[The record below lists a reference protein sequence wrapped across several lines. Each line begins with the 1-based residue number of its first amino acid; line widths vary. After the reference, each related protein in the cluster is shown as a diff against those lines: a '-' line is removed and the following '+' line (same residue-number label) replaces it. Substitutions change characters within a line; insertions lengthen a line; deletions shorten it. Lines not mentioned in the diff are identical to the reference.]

1 MRRVSALGAVAA
13 PELRLPGLCSPGLC
27 PCCRA
32 GSGASPL
39 PSRGLITLARRKQ
52 PRRRH
57 SLWAP
62 GPACGDRGRG
72 RRPGGRR
79 LRRQELGA
87 NGGQRSAPGPPLGGQ
102 CGPPWRL
109 PSPGAA
115 PGGGRTGGGGAGR
128 RDAERGRAAGGRGGE
143 GQSPAGGGAAPL
155 PVKRRC
161 GRAAAAAMQP
171 LHRAPAL
178 LLLLLLAAGT
188 LCLCLASSEDPTA
201 DGLTSTSLLEFA
213 MMSHLEAMNS
223 HEQARPEA
231 AEPDLAPGSLHAA
244 PGSGF
249 ASEENEESKILQPPQ
264 YFWEDGGELND
275 SSLDLGPATDY
286 TFPASSQKALPKQNG
301 TQADNWEMAT
311 VQPPAEFV
319 EPDLHTPFS
328 TLEEEEGLLPIDHSR
343 GGMESLQTS
352 GPEVTSSEPVDQED
366 SFSLPFS
373 TASARP
379 GVVTEAAIGGQEED
393 SVSPGLDLGSSMGPG
408 LLPVPSTFSTTVAA
422 RSPIDSEELLEVTTG
437 DTWAVGGADSE
448 LAVATTG
455 AEPAETTVEAGGEE
469 HSAREEV
476 SEPTVGWE
484 MLEPTVLTE
493 MEQTVETPVGTPS
506 PAGSSPGTQ
515 TTPGSEQQPSSVSL
529 WDRADEPELDPLWND
544 TEPATETAAAG
555 RSSSPP
561 PGDARMAMLPT
572 ELPWDSAQVIC
583 KDWSNLAGKNYI
595 ILNMSDNID
604 CEEFRLE
611 RGPQL
616 LALVEDAFSRQAE
629 GLQDRWLIS
638 LSKPNENDKHLL
650 MTLAGEQGVIPTKDV
665 LMALGD
671 VKRSLAEI
679 GIQNYS
685 TTTSCQSH
693 PNQTRSDYGKLFV
706 VLVIIGS
713 ICAIIIV
720 LGLIYNCWQRRLP
733 KMKNMSHGEELRFVE
748 NGCHDNPTLDVA
760 SDSQSEMQ
768 EKKPSVNGGN
778 TINGPDSWDVLIN
791 KQASEDVDVF
801 EEDTH
806 L

>member
-1 MRRVSALGAVAA
+1 
-13 PELRLPGLCSPGLC
+13 
-27 PCCRA
+27 
-32 GSGASPL
+32 
-39 PSRGLITLARRKQ
+39 T
-52 PRRRH
+52 
-57 SLWAP
+57 
-62 GPACGDRGRG
+62 
-72 RRPGGRR
+72 
-79 LRRQELGA
+79 
-87 NGGQRSAPGPPLGGQ
+87 
-102 CGPPWRL
+102 
-109 PSPGAA
+109 
-115 PGGGRTGGGGAGR
+115 
-128 RDAERGRAAGGRGGE
+128 
-143 GQSPAGGGAAPL
+143 
-155 PVKRRC
+155 
-161 GRAAAAAMQP
+161 
-171 LHRAPAL
+171 
-178 LLLLLLAAGT
+178 GT

-223 HEQARPEA
+223 HEQTSPEA
-231 AEPDLAPGSLHAA
+231 AEQDLVPGSLHAA

-286 TFPASSQKALPKQNG
+286 TFPASSQKALLKRNG
-301 TQADNWEMAT
+301 TQVDNWEMAT

-319 EPDLHTPFS
+319 EPDLHAPFS
-328 TLEEEEGLLPIDHSR
+328 TLEEEEGLLPIDRSR
-343 GGMESLQTS
+343 GGTESLQTS
-352 GPEVTSSEPVDQED
+352 GPEVTPSEPGDQED
-366 SFSLPFS
+366 SFSLLFS

-379 GVVTEAAIGGQEED
+379 GVVTEGAVGGQEED

-422 RSPIDSEELLEVTTG
+422 RSPSDSEELF
-437 DTWAVGGADSE
+437 
-448 LAVATTG
+448 
-455 AEPAETTVEAGGEE
+455 
-469 HSAREEV
+469 
-476 SEPTVGWE
+476 EPTVGWE
-484 MLEPTVLTE
+484 MLEPTTLTE
-493 MEQTVETPVGTPS
+493 MEETVETPVGTPS
-506 PAGSSPGTQ
+506 PANSSPGTQ
-515 TTPGSEQQPSSVSL
+515 TLPGGEQHPPSVSP
-529 WDRADEPELDPLWND
+529 WDSDEPALDPFWND
-544 TEPATETAAAG
+544 TESVTETAAE
-555 RSSSPP
+555 RSSSPQA
-561 PGDARMAMLPT
+561 GDARLAMLPT

>member
-1 MRRVSALGAVAA
+1 
-13 PELRLPGLCSPGLC
+13 
-27 PCCRA
+27 
-32 GSGASPL
+32 
-39 PSRGLITLARRKQ
+39 
-52 PRRRH
+52 
-57 SLWAP
+57 
-62 GPACGDRGRG
+62 
-72 RRPGGRR
+72 
-79 LRRQELGA
+79 
-87 NGGQRSAPGPPLGGQ
+87 
-102 CGPPWRL
+102 
-109 PSPGAA
+109 
-115 PGGGRTGGGGAGR
+115 
-128 RDAERGRAAGGRGGE
+128 
-143 GQSPAGGGAAPL
+143 
-155 PVKRRC
+155 
-161 GRAAAAAMQP
+161 
-171 LHRAPAL
+171 
-178 LLLLLLAAGT
+178 
-188 LCLCLASSEDPTA
+188 
-201 DGLTSTSLLEFA
+201 
-213 MMSHLEAMNS
+213 
-223 HEQARPEA
+223 
-231 AEPDLAPGSLHAA
+231 
-244 PGSGF
+244 
-249 ASEENEESKILQPPQ
+249 
-264 YFWEDGGELND
+264 
-275 SSLDLGPATDY
+275 DY
-286 TFPASSQKALPKQNG
+286 TFPASSQKALLKQNG
-301 TQADNWEMAT
+301 TQVDNWEMAT

-328 TLEEEEGLLPIDHSR
+328 TLEEEEGLLPIDPSR

-366 SFSLPFS
+366 SFSLLFS

-379 GVVTEAAIGGQEED
+379 GVVTEAAVGGQEED

-408 LLPVPSTFSTTVAA
+408 LLPVSSTFSTTVGA
-422 RSPIDSEELLEVTTG
+422 RSPSVSEELLEVTTG
-437 DTWAVGGADSE
+437 DTWAVEGADSE
-448 LAVATTG
+448 LTVAATG
-455 AEPAETTVEAGGEE
+455 AELAQTTVEE
-469 HSAREEV
+469 HSAREEA

-484 MLEPTVLTE
+484 MPEPTMLTE
-493 MEQTVETPVGTPS
+493 MKQAVETPLHS
-506 PAGSSPGTQ
+506 HLNPA
-515 TTPGSEQQPSSVSL
+515 VFVLSL
-529 WDRADEPELDPLWND
+529 
-544 TEPATETAAAG
+544 
-555 RSSSPP
+555 
-561 PGDARMAMLPT
+561 
-572 ELPWDSAQVIC
+572 QVIC

-616 LALVEDAFSRQAE
+616 LALVEDAFSRQPE
-629 GLQDRWLIS
+629 GLQERWLIS

-733 KMKNMSHGEELRFVE
+733 KMKNMSRGEELRFVE

>member
-1 MRRVSALGAVAA
+1 
-13 PELRLPGLCSPGLC
+13 
-27 PCCRA
+27 
-32 GSGASPL
+32 
-39 PSRGLITLARRKQ
+39 
-52 PRRRH
+52 
-57 SLWAP
+57 
-62 GPACGDRGRG
+62 
-72 RRPGGRR
+72 
-79 LRRQELGA
+79 
-87 NGGQRSAPGPPLGGQ
+87 
-102 CGPPWRL
+102 
-109 PSPGAA
+109 
-115 PGGGRTGGGGAGR
+115 
-128 RDAERGRAAGGRGGE
+128 
-143 GQSPAGGGAAPL
+143 
-155 PVKRRC
+155 
-161 GRAAAAAMQP
+161 
-171 LHRAPAL
+171 
-178 LLLLLLAAGT
+178 
-188 LCLCLASSEDPTA
+188 
-201 DGLTSTSLLEFA
+201 TSTSLLEFA
-213 MMSHLEAMNS
+213 VMPHLEAMNS
-223 HEQARPEA
+223 QEQASPEPV
-231 AEPDLAPGSLHAA
+231 EPDLTPVSLHAA

-275 SSLDLGPATDY
+275 SSLDLGPTTDY
-286 TFPASSQKALPKQNG
+286 NFPAAPRKAGQKGNRTRVK
-301 TQADNWEMAT
+301 DNWAPAT
-311 VQPPAEFV
+311 VQPSAELV
-319 EPDLHTPFS
+319 DPDSHTPFSS
-328 TLEEEEGLLPIDHSR
+328 TLEEEEGLLPIEHPR
-343 GGMESLQTS
+343 GGVESFQTS
-352 GPEVTSSEPVDQED
+352 GPEVTSAEPVGQED
-366 SFSLPFS
+366 SFSLLFS

-379 GVVTEAAIGGQEED
+379 GIVTEAATGEQEED
-393 SVSPGLDLGSSMGPG
+393 SVSAGLDLGSSMGPG
-408 LLPVPSTFSTTVAA
+408 LLPVSSVFSPTVAA
-422 RSPIDSEELLEVTTG
+422 GSPSDSEESFEVTAG

-448 LAVATTG
+448 LTVTTTG
-455 AEPAETTVEAGGEE
+455 AELAEATAEDDGEE
-469 HSAREEV
+469 LSSREEI
-476 SEPTVGWE
+476 SESTVGWE
-484 MLEPTVLTE
+484 LLEPTVLTE
-493 MEQTVETPVGTPS
+493 TEQTVETLVGTPS
-506 PAGSSPGTQ
+506 PAGSSLHTQ
-515 TTPGSEQQPSSVSL
+515 TLPGSEQHHTSSASP
-529 WDRADEPELDPLWND
+529 WDRTDE
-544 TEPATETAAAG
+544 
-555 RSSSPP
+555 
-561 PGDARMAMLPT
+561 
-572 ELPWDSAQVIC
+572 VIC

-611 RGPQL
+611 KGPQL
-616 LALVEDAFSRQAE
+616 LALVEDAFSRQAD

-778 TINGPDSWDVLIN
+778 TINGPESWDVLIN

>member
-1 MRRVSALGAVAA
+1 
-13 PELRLPGLCSPGLC
+13 
-27 PCCRA
+27 
-32 GSGASPL
+32 
-39 PSRGLITLARRKQ
+39 
-52 PRRRH
+52 
-57 SLWAP
+57 
-62 GPACGDRGRG
+62 
-72 RRPGGRR
+72 
-79 LRRQELGA
+79 
-87 NGGQRSAPGPPLGGQ
+87 
-102 CGPPWRL
+102 
-109 PSPGAA
+109 
-115 PGGGRTGGGGAGR
+115 
-128 RDAERGRAAGGRGGE
+128 
-143 GQSPAGGGAAPL
+143 
-155 PVKRRC
+155 
-161 GRAAAAAMQP
+161 
-171 LHRAPAL
+171 
-178 LLLLLLAAGT
+178 GT

-213 MMSHLEAMNS
+213 VMSHLEATNS
-223 HEQARPEA
+223 HEQSSLEA

-286 TFPASSQKALPKQNG
+286 TFPASSQKALPKRNG
-301 TQADNWEMAT
+301 TQVDNWEVAT

-352 GPEVTSSEPVDQED
+352 GPEVASSEPVDQED
-366 SFSLPFS
+366 SFSLLFS

-422 RSPIDSEELLEVTTG
+422 RSPGDSEELF
-437 DTWAVGGADSE
+437 
-448 LAVATTG
+448 
-455 AEPAETTVEAGGEE
+455 
-469 HSAREEV
+469 
-476 SEPTVGWE
+476 EPTVGWE
-484 MLEPTVLTE
+484 MLEPTMLTE
-493 MEQTVETPVGTPS
+493 MEQTVEMPVGSPS
-506 PAGSSPGTQ
+506 PASSSPGTQ
-515 TTPGSEQQPSSVSL
+515 TLPGSEQHAPSVSP
-529 WDRADEPELDPLWND
+529 WDRADEPALDPAWND
-544 TEPATETAAAG
+544 TESATEAAAAE
-555 RSSSPP
+555 SSSNPQA
-561 PGDARMAMLPT
+561 GDARMAMLPT

>member
-1 MRRVSALGAVAA
+1 
-13 PELRLPGLCSPGLC
+13 
-27 PCCRA
+27 
-32 GSGASPL
+32 
-39 PSRGLITLARRKQ
+39 T
-52 PRRRH
+52 
-57 SLWAP
+57 
-62 GPACGDRGRG
+62 
-72 RRPGGRR
+72 
-79 LRRQELGA
+79 
-87 NGGQRSAPGPPLGGQ
+87 
-102 CGPPWRL
+102 
-109 PSPGAA
+109 
-115 PGGGRTGGGGAGR
+115 
-128 RDAERGRAAGGRGGE
+128 
-143 GQSPAGGGAAPL
+143 
-155 PVKRRC
+155 
-161 GRAAAAAMQP
+161 
-171 LHRAPAL
+171 
-178 LLLLLLAAGT
+178 GT

-223 HEQARPEA
+223 HEQTSPEA

-286 TFPASSQKALPKQNG
+286 TFPASSQKALLKRNG
-301 TQADNWEMAT
+301 TQVDNWETAT

-328 TLEEEEGLLPIDHSR
+328 TLEEEEGLLPIDPSR

-366 SFSLPFS
+366 SFSLLFS

-379 GVVTEAAIGGQEED
+379 GVVTEAAMGGQEED

-408 LLPVPSTFSTTVAA
+408 LLPVSSTFSTTVGA
-422 RSPIDSEELLEVTTG
+422 RSPGVSEELL
-437 DTWAVGGADSE
+437 
-448 LAVATTG
+448 
-455 AEPAETTVEAGGEE
+455 
-469 HSAREEV
+469 
-476 SEPTVGWE
+476 EPTVGWE
-484 MLEPTVLTE
+484 MLEPTMLTE
-493 MEQTVETPVGTPS
+493 MEQAVETPVGTPS
-506 PAGSSPGTQ
+506 PVSSSPGTQ
-515 TTPGSEQQPSSVSL
+515 TLPGSEQHPPSVSP
-529 WDRADEPELDPLWND
+529 WDRADEPALDPVWND
-544 TEPATETAAAG
+544 TESATESAAAE
-555 RSSSPP
+555 RSWSPQA
-561 PGDARMAMLPT
+561 GDARMAVLPT

-616 LALVEDAFSRQAE
+616 LALVEDAFSRQPE
-629 GLQDRWLIS
+629 GLQERWLIS

-650 MTLAGEQGVIPTKDV
+650 MTLAGEQGVVPTKDV

-778 TINGPDSWDVLIN
+778 TVNGPDSWDVLIN

>member
-1 MRRVSALGAVAA
+1 KPSGCHSS
-13 PELRLPGLCSPGLC
+13 LCVFC
-27 PCCRA
+27 HY
-32 GSGASPL
+32 
-39 PSRGLITLARRKQ
+39 T
-52 PRRRH
+52 
-57 SLWAP
+57 
-62 GPACGDRGRG
+62 
-72 RRPGGRR
+72 
-79 LRRQELGA
+79 
-87 NGGQRSAPGPPLGGQ
+87 
-102 CGPPWRL
+102 
-109 PSPGAA
+109 
-115 PGGGRTGGGGAGR
+115 
-128 RDAERGRAAGGRGGE
+128 
-143 GQSPAGGGAAPL
+143 
-155 PVKRRC
+155 
-161 GRAAAAAMQP
+161 
-171 LHRAPAL
+171 
-178 LLLLLLAAGT
+178 GT

-223 HEQARPEA
+223 HEQTRPEA

-286 TFPASSQKALPKQNG
+286 TFPASSQKALLKRNG
-301 TQADNWEMAT
+301 TQVDNWEMAT

-328 TLEEEEGLLPIDHSR
+328 TLEEEEGLLPIDYSR

-366 SFSLPFS
+366 SFSLLFS
-373 TASARP
+373 TASSRP

-408 LLPVPSTFSTTVAA
+408 LLPVPSAFSTTVAA
-422 RSPIDSEELLEVTTG
+422 RSPIDSEELLE
-437 DTWAVGGADSE
+437 
-448 LAVATTG
+448 
-455 AEPAETTVEAGGEE
+455 
-469 HSAREEV
+469 
-476 SEPTVGWE
+476 PTVGWE
-484 MLEPTVLTE
+484 MLEPTMLTE
-493 MEQTVETPVGTPS
+493 MEQTVEMPVGTPS
-506 PAGSSPGTQ
+506 PASSSPDTQ
-515 TTPGSEQQPSSVSL
+515 TLPGSEQQPSSVSL

-544 TEPATETAAAG
+544 TESATETAAAE
-555 RSSSPP
+555 RSSSPQA
-561 PGDARMAMLPT
+561 GDARMAMLPT

>member
-1 MRRVSALGAVAA
+1 
-13 PELRLPGLCSPGLC
+13 
-27 PCCRA
+27 
-32 GSGASPL
+32 
-39 PSRGLITLARRKQ
+39 T
-52 PRRRH
+52 
-57 SLWAP
+57 
-62 GPACGDRGRG
+62 
-72 RRPGGRR
+72 
-79 LRRQELGA
+79 
-87 NGGQRSAPGPPLGGQ
+87 
-102 CGPPWRL
+102 
-109 PSPGAA
+109 
-115 PGGGRTGGGGAGR
+115 
-128 RDAERGRAAGGRGGE
+128 
-143 GQSPAGGGAAPL
+143 
-155 PVKRRC
+155 
-161 GRAAAAAMQP
+161 
-171 LHRAPAL
+171 
-178 LLLLLLAAGT
+178 GT

-223 HEQARPEA
+223 HEQTSPEA
-231 AEPDLAPGSLHAA
+231 AEADLAPGSLHAA

-286 TFPASSQKALPKQNG
+286 TFPASSQKALLKRNG
-301 TQADNWEMAT
+301 TQVDSWEMAT
-311 VQPPAEFV
+311 AQPPAEFV

-343 GGMESLQTS
+343 GGIESLQTS
-352 GPEVTSSEPVDQED
+352 GPEVASSEPVDQED
-366 SFSLPFS
+366 SSLLFS

-408 LLPVPSTFSTTVAA
+408 LIPVPSTFSTTVGA
-422 RSPIDSEELLEVTTG
+422 RSPSDSEELF
-437 DTWAVGGADSE
+437 
-448 LAVATTG
+448 
-455 AEPAETTVEAGGEE
+455 
-469 HSAREEV
+469 
-476 SEPTVGWE
+476 EPTVGWE
-484 MLEPTVLTE
+484 RLEPTTLTE
-493 MEQTVETPVGTPS
+493 TEQTVETPVGTPS
-506 PAGSSPGTQ
+506 PASSSPGTQ
-515 TTPGSEQQPSSVSL
+515 TLPGSEQHPPSVSP
-529 WDRADEPELDPLWND
+529 WDRADEPVLDPLWND
-544 TEPATETAAAG
+544 TESATETAE
-555 RSSSPP
+555 RSSSPQA
-561 PGDARMAMLPT
+561 GDARVAMLPT

>member
-1 MRRVSALGAVAA
+1 LY
-13 PELRLPGLCSPGLC
+13 
-27 PCCRA
+27 
-32 GSGASPL
+32 
-39 PSRGLITLARRKQ
+39 
-52 PRRRH
+52 
-57 SLWAP
+57 
-62 GPACGDRGRG
+62 
-72 RRPGGRR
+72 
-79 LRRQELGA
+79 
-87 NGGQRSAPGPPLGGQ
+87 
-102 CGPPWRL
+102 
-109 PSPGAA
+109 
-115 PGGGRTGGGGAGR
+115 TGTA
-128 RDAERGRAAGGRGGE
+128 
-143 GQSPAGGGAAPL
+143 
-155 PVKRRC
+155 
-161 GRAAAAAMQP
+161 
-171 LHRAPAL
+171 
-178 LLLLLLAAGT
+178 
-188 LCLCLASSEDPTA
+188 CLCLASSEESTT

-223 HEQARPEA
+223 HEQTSPEA

-286 TFPASSQKALPKQNG
+286 SFPAVSQKALLKGNG
-301 TQADNWEMAT
+301 TQVKDNWETAT

-328 TLEEEEGLLPIDHSR
+328 STLEEEEGLLPIDHSR
-343 GGMESLQTS
+343 GGVESLHTS
-352 GPEVTSSEPVDQED
+352 GPEVASSEPVGQED
-366 SFSLPFS
+366 SFSLLFS

-379 GVVTEAAIGGQEED
+379 GAVTQTATGGQEED
-393 SVSPGLDLGSSMGPG
+393 SVPPGLDLGSSMGPG
-408 LLPVPSTFSTTVAA
+408 VLPVSSIFSTTMAV
-422 RSPIDSEELLEVTTG
+422 RSPSVSEE
-437 DTWAVGGADSE
+437 
-448 LAVATTG
+448 
-455 AEPAETTVEAGGEE
+455 PFET
-469 HSAREEV
+469 
-476 SEPTVGWE
+476 TVGWE

-493 MEQTVETPVGTPS
+493 MEQTVEMPAGTPS
-506 PAGSSPGTQ
+506 PGDSSPGIQ
-515 TTPGSEQQPSSVSL
+515 TPSGSEQHPTSVTQ
-529 WDRADEPELDPLWND
+529 WDRFDEPAMDPIWND
-544 TEPATETAAAG
+544 TESVTETVVAE
-555 RSSSPP
+555 RSLSPQA
-561 PGDARMAMLPT
+561 GDARMAMLPT
-572 ELPWDSAQVIC
+572 EMPWDSAQVIC

-616 LALVEDAFSRQAE
+616 LALVEDAFSRQAD

-650 MTLAGEQGVIPTKDV
+650 MTLSGEQGVIPTKDV

-778 TINGPDSWDVLIN
+778 TINGPDSWDVLID

>member
-1 MRRVSALGAVAA
+1 
-13 PELRLPGLCSPGLC
+13 
-27 PCCRA
+27 
-32 GSGASPL
+32 
-39 PSRGLITLARRKQ
+39 T
-52 PRRRH
+52 
-57 SLWAP
+57 
-62 GPACGDRGRG
+62 
-72 RRPGGRR
+72 
-79 LRRQELGA
+79 
-87 NGGQRSAPGPPLGGQ
+87 
-102 CGPPWRL
+102 
-109 PSPGAA
+109 
-115 PGGGRTGGGGAGR
+115 
-128 RDAERGRAAGGRGGE
+128 
-143 GQSPAGGGAAPL
+143 
-155 PVKRRC
+155 
-161 GRAAAAAMQP
+161 
-171 LHRAPAL
+171 
-178 LLLLLLAAGT
+178 GT

-223 HEQARPEA
+223 HEQTSPEA

-286 TFPASSQKALPKQNG
+286 TFPASSQKALLKQNG
-301 TQADNWEMAT
+301 TQVDNWEMAT

-328 TLEEEEGLLPIDHSR
+328 TLEEEEGLLPIDPSR

-366 SFSLPFS
+366 SFSLLFS

-393 SVSPGLDLGSSMGPG
+393 SVSPDLGSSMGPG
-408 LLPVPSTFSTTVAA
+408 LLPVSSTFSTTVDA
-422 RSPIDSEELLEVTTG
+422 RSPSVSEELL
-437 DTWAVGGADSE
+437 
-448 LAVATTG
+448 
-455 AEPAETTVEAGGEE
+455 
-469 HSAREEV
+469 
-476 SEPTVGWE
+476 EPTVGWE
-484 MLEPTVLTE
+484 MPEPTMLTE
-493 MEQTVETPVGTPS
+493 MKQTVETPVGTLS
-506 PAGSSPGTQ
+506 PASTSPGTQ
-515 TTPGSEQQPSSVSL
+515 TPPGSEQHPTSVSP
-529 WDRADEPELDPLWND
+529 WDRADEPALDPVWND
-544 TEPATETAAAG
+544 TESATETAAAE
-555 RSSSPP
+555 RSSSPQA
-561 PGDARMAMLPT
+561 GDARVAMLPT

-616 LALVEDAFSRQAE
+616 LALVEDAFSRQPEA
-629 GLQDRWLIS
+629 LQERWLIS

>member
-1 MRRVSALGAVAA
+1 
-13 PELRLPGLCSPGLC
+13 
-27 PCCRA
+27 
-32 GSGASPL
+32 
-39 PSRGLITLARRKQ
+39 
-52 PRRRH
+52 
-57 SLWAP
+57 
-62 GPACGDRGRG
+62 
-72 RRPGGRR
+72 
-79 LRRQELGA
+79 
-87 NGGQRSAPGPPLGGQ
+87 
-102 CGPPWRL
+102 
-109 PSPGAA
+109 
-115 PGGGRTGGGGAGR
+115 
-128 RDAERGRAAGGRGGE
+128 
-143 GQSPAGGGAAPL
+143 
-155 PVKRRC
+155 
-161 GRAAAAAMQP
+161 
-171 LHRAPAL
+171 
-178 LLLLLLAAGT
+178 
-188 LCLCLASSEDPTA
+188 SSEEPTA

-213 MMSHLEAMNS
+213 VMSHLEAMNS
-223 HEQARPEA
+223 HEQTSPEA

-264 YFWEDGGELND
+264 YFWEDGGELNN

-286 TFPASSQKALPKQNG
+286 SFPAASQKALLKGNG
-301 TQADNWEMAT
+301 TQVKDNWETAT

-328 TLEEEEGLLPIDHSR
+328 STLEEEEGLLPIDRSR
-343 GGMESLQTS
+343 GGVESLQTS
-352 GPEVTSSEPVDQED
+352 RPEVASSEAVSQED
-366 SFSLPFS
+366 SFSLLFS
-373 TASARP
+373 TASSRP
-379 GVVTEAAIGGQEED
+379 GIVTEAAIGGQEED
-393 SVSPGLDLGSSMGPG
+393 SVPPGLDLGSSMGPG
-408 LLPVPSTFSTTVAA
+408 LLPVSSIFSTTTAA
-422 RSPIDSEELLEVTTG
+422 RSPSISEEPFEVTAG
-437 DTWAVGGADSE
+437 DMWA
-448 LAVATTG
+448 
-455 AEPAETTVEAGGEE
+455 
-469 HSAREEV
+469 
-476 SEPTVGWE
+476 GWE

-493 MEQTVETPVGTPS
+493 TEQTVETPAGTPS
-506 PAGSSPGTQ
+506 PGGTSPGTQ
-515 TTPGSEQQPSSVSL
+515 MLSGSEQHLTSSAAL
-529 WDRADEPELDPLWND
+529 WDRADEPALDPIWND
-544 TEPATETAAAG
+544 TELATETAATE
-555 RSSSPP
+555 RSLSPQA
-561 PGDARMAMLPT
+561 GDARIAVLPT

-616 LALVEDAFSRQAE
+616 LALVEDAFSRQAD

-650 MTLAGEQGVIPTKDV
+650 MTLTGEQGVIPTKDV

>member
-1 MRRVSALGAVAA
+1 
-13 PELRLPGLCSPGLC
+13 
-27 PCCRA
+27 
-32 GSGASPL
+32 
-39 PSRGLITLARRKQ
+39 T
-52 PRRRH
+52 
-57 SLWAP
+57 
-62 GPACGDRGRG
+62 
-72 RRPGGRR
+72 
-79 LRRQELGA
+79 
-87 NGGQRSAPGPPLGGQ
+87 
-102 CGPPWRL
+102 
-109 PSPGAA
+109 
-115 PGGGRTGGGGAGR
+115 
-128 RDAERGRAAGGRGGE
+128 
-143 GQSPAGGGAAPL
+143 
-155 PVKRRC
+155 
-161 GRAAAAAMQP
+161 
-171 LHRAPAL
+171 
-178 LLLLLLAAGT
+178 GT
-188 LCLCLASSEDPTA
+188 LWLCLASSEEPTT

-223 HEQARPEA
+223 HEQTSPEA

-275 SSLDLGPATDY
+275 SNLDLGPATDY
-286 TFPASSQKALPKQNG
+286 SFPAVSQKALLKENG
-301 TQADNWEMAT
+301 TQVKDTWETAT
-311 VQPPAEFV
+311 AQPPAEFV
-319 EPDLHTPFS
+319 EPDLNTPFSS

-343 GGMESLQTS
+343 GGVENFQTS
-352 GPEVTSSEPVDQED
+352 GPEITSSEPEDQED
-366 SFSLPFS
+366 SFSLLFS

-379 GVVTEAAIGGQEED
+379 GFVTEAARGGQEED
-393 SVSPGLDLGSSMGPG
+393 SVPPGLDLGSSMGPG
-408 LLPVPSTFSTTVAA
+408 LLPVSSVFSTTVAA
-422 RSPIDSEELLEVTTG
+422 GSSRVSEELF
-437 DTWAVGGADSE
+437 
-448 LAVATTG
+448 
-455 AEPAETTVEAGGEE
+455 EA
-469 HSAREEV
+469 
-476 SEPTVGWE
+476 TVGWE
-484 MLEPTVLTE
+484 MLEPTSLSET
-493 MEQTVETPVGTPS
+493 EQTVEMPVGTPS
-506 PAGSSPGTQ
+506 LGGSSPDTQ
-515 TTPGSEQQPSSVSL
+515 TLPGREQHTTSASP
-529 WDRADEPELDPLWND
+529 WDRAGESAPDPIWND
-544 TEPATETAAAG
+544 TESATETVAAE
-555 RSSSPP
+555 RSFSPQA
-561 PGDARMAMLPT
+561 GDARMAVLPT
-572 ELPWDSAQVIC
+572 ELPWDSAQVVIC

-616 LALVEDAFSRQAE
+616 LALVEDAFSRQAD

-650 MTLAGEQGVIPTKDV
+650 MTLAGEQGIIPTNDV

>member
-1 MRRVSALGAVAA
+1 
-13 PELRLPGLCSPGLC
+13 
-27 PCCRA
+27 
-32 GSGASPL
+32 
-39 PSRGLITLARRKQ
+39 T
-52 PRRRH
+52 
-57 SLWAP
+57 
-62 GPACGDRGRG
+62 
-72 RRPGGRR
+72 
-79 LRRQELGA
+79 
-87 NGGQRSAPGPPLGGQ
+87 
-102 CGPPWRL
+102 
-109 PSPGAA
+109 
-115 PGGGRTGGGGAGR
+115 
-128 RDAERGRAAGGRGGE
+128 
-143 GQSPAGGGAAPL
+143 
-155 PVKRRC
+155 
-161 GRAAAAAMQP
+161 
-171 LHRAPAL
+171 
-178 LLLLLLAAGT
+178 GT

-223 HEQARPEA
+223 HEQTSPEA

-286 TFPASSQKALPKQNG
+286 TFPASSQKALLKRNG
-301 TQADNWEMAT
+301 TQVDNWEVAT

-319 EPDLHTPFS
+319 EPDLHMPFS

-343 GGMESLQTS
+343 GGMETLQTS

-366 SFSLPFS
+366 SFSPVFS
-373 TASARP
+373 TVSTRAS
-379 GVVTEAAIGGQEED
+379 VVTEAAIGGQEED
-393 SVSPGLDLGSSMGPG
+393 SVSPGSDLGSSMGPG
-408 LLPVPSTFSTTVAA
+408 LLPVSSTFSSTFAA
-422 RSPIDSEELLEVTTG
+422 RPPT
-437 DTWAVGGADSE
+437 
-448 LAVATTG
+448 
-455 AEPAETTVEAGGEE
+455 
-469 HSAREEV
+469 REEV

-484 MLEPTVLTE
+484 MLEPTMLTE

-506 PAGSSPGTQ
+506 PTSSSPGTQ
-515 TTPGSEQQPSSVSL
+515 TLPGSEQHPPSVPP
-529 WDRADEPELDPLWND
+529 WDRADEPALDPVWND
-544 TEPATETAAAG
+544 TESATETAAAE
-555 RSSSPP
+555 RSSSPQA
-561 PGDARMAMLPT
+561 GDSRMAMLPT

-671 VKRSLAEI
+671 IKRSLAEI

>member
-1 MRRVSALGAVAA
+1 
-13 PELRLPGLCSPGLC
+13 
-27 PCCRA
+27 
-32 GSGASPL
+32 
-39 PSRGLITLARRKQ
+39 T
-52 PRRRH
+52 
-57 SLWAP
+57 
-62 GPACGDRGRG
+62 
-72 RRPGGRR
+72 
-79 LRRQELGA
+79 
-87 NGGQRSAPGPPLGGQ
+87 
-102 CGPPWRL
+102 
-109 PSPGAA
+109 
-115 PGGGRTGGGGAGR
+115 
-128 RDAERGRAAGGRGGE
+128 
-143 GQSPAGGGAAPL
+143 
-155 PVKRRC
+155 
-161 GRAAAAAMQP
+161 
-171 LHRAPAL
+171 
-178 LLLLLLAAGT
+178 GT
-188 LCLCLASSEDPTA
+188 LCLCLASEDPTA

-213 MMSHLEAMNS
+213 VMSHLEAMNS
-223 HEQARPEA
+223 QERASPEA

-286 TFPASSQKALPKQNG
+286 TFPASSQKALLKRNG
-301 TQADNWEMAT
+301 TQVDNWEMAT

-352 GPEVTSSEPVDQED
+352 GPEVTSSEAVDQED
-366 SFSLPFS
+366 SFSLLFS

-379 GVVTEAAIGGQEED
+379 GIVTEAAIGGQEED
-393 SVSPGLDLGSSMGPG
+393 SASPGLDLGSSMGPG

-422 RSPIDSEELLEVTTG
+422 RSPGDSEELF
-437 DTWAVGGADSE
+437 
-448 LAVATTG
+448 
-455 AEPAETTVEAGGEE
+455 
-469 HSAREEV
+469 
-476 SEPTVGWE
+476 EPTVGWE

-493 MEQTVETPVGTPS
+493 MEQTMETPVGTPS
-506 PAGSSPGTQ
+506 PASSSPGTQ
-515 TTPGSEQQPSSVSL
+515 TLPGSEQHPLSVSP
-529 WDRADEPELDPLWND
+529 WDRADEPVLDPVWND
-544 TEPATETAAAG
+544 TESATEAVAAES
-555 RSSSPP
+555 SSSPQA
-561 PGDARMAMLPT
+561 GDARMAMLPT

-693 PNQTRSDYGKLFV
+693 TNQARSDYGKLFV

>member
-1 MRRVSALGAVAA
+1 
-13 PELRLPGLCSPGLC
+13 
-27 PCCRA
+27 
-32 GSGASPL
+32 
-39 PSRGLITLARRKQ
+39 T
-52 PRRRH
+52 
-57 SLWAP
+57 
-62 GPACGDRGRG
+62 
-72 RRPGGRR
+72 
-79 LRRQELGA
+79 
-87 NGGQRSAPGPPLGGQ
+87 
-102 CGPPWRL
+102 
-109 PSPGAA
+109 
-115 PGGGRTGGGGAGR
+115 
-128 RDAERGRAAGGRGGE
+128 
-143 GQSPAGGGAAPL
+143 
-155 PVKRRC
+155 
-161 GRAAAAAMQP
+161 
-171 LHRAPAL
+171 
-178 LLLLLLAAGT
+178 GT

-223 HEQARPEA
+223 HEQTSPEP

-286 TFPASSQKALPKQNG
+286 SFPATSQKALLKRNG
-301 TQADNWEMAT
+301 TQVDNWETAT

-343 GGMESLQTS
+343 GGVESLQTS
-352 GPEVTSSEPVDQED
+352 EPEVMSSEPVDQED
-366 SFSLPFS
+366 SFSLLFS

-379 GVVTEAAIGGQEED
+379 GIVTEAAIGGQEED

-408 LLPVPSTFSTTVAA
+408 LLPVSSIFSTTVGAT
-422 RSPIDSEELLEVTTG
+422 SPSVSEELF
-437 DTWAVGGADSE
+437 
-448 LAVATTG
+448 
-455 AEPAETTVEAGGEE
+455 
-469 HSAREEV
+469 
-476 SEPTVGWE
+476 EPTVGWE
-484 MLEPTVLTE
+484 MLEPTTLTG
-493 MEQTVETPVGTPS
+493 MEQTVEMPVEIPS
-506 PAGSSPGTQ
+506 PGSSSLGTQ
-515 TTPGSEQQPSSVSL
+515 THSGSEQHPTSVSP
-529 WDRADEPELDPLWND
+529 WDRADKPVLDPIWND
-544 TEPATETAAAG
+544 TESVTETVAAE
-555 RSSSPP
+555 RSLSPQA
-561 PGDARMAMLPT
+561 GDARMAMLPT

-616 LALVEDAFSRQAE
+616 LALVEDAFSRQAD

-671 VKRSLAEI
+671 IKRSLAEI

>member
-1 MRRVSALGAVAA
+1 
-13 PELRLPGLCSPGLC
+13 
-27 PCCRA
+27 
-32 GSGASPL
+32 
-39 PSRGLITLARRKQ
+39 T
-52 PRRRH
+52 
-57 SLWAP
+57 
-62 GPACGDRGRG
+62 
-72 RRPGGRR
+72 
-79 LRRQELGA
+79 
-87 NGGQRSAPGPPLGGQ
+87 
-102 CGPPWRL
+102 
-109 PSPGAA
+109 
-115 PGGGRTGGGGAGR
+115 
-128 RDAERGRAAGGRGGE
+128 
-143 GQSPAGGGAAPL
+143 
-155 PVKRRC
+155 
-161 GRAAAAAMQP
+161 
-171 LHRAPAL
+171 
-178 LLLLLLAAGT
+178 GT
-188 LCLCLASSEDPTA
+188 LCLCLASSEEPTT

-223 HEQARPEA
+223 HEQTSPEA
-231 AEPDLAPGSLHAA
+231 AESDLTPGSLHAA

-286 TFPASSQKALPKQNG
+286 SFPAASQKALLKGNG
-301 TQADNWEMAT
+301 TQVKDNWETAT

-319 EPDLHTPFS
+319 DPDMHTPFSS

-343 GGMESLQTS
+343 GGVESLQTS
-352 GPEVTSSEPVDQED
+352 GPEVTSSEPVSQED
-366 SFSLPFS
+366 SFSLLFS
-373 TASARP
+373 TASVRP
-379 GVVTEAAIGGQEED
+379 DVVTEAAIGQEED
-393 SVSPGLDLGSSMGPG
+393 SVPPGLDLGSSMGPG
-408 LLPVPSTFSTTVAA
+408 LLPVSSIFSTTTAA
-422 RSPIDSEELLEVTTG
+422 RSPSISEE
-437 DTWAVGGADSE
+437 
-448 LAVATTG
+448 
-455 AEPAETTVEAGGEE
+455 PFET
-469 HSAREEV
+469 
-476 SEPTVGWE
+476 TVGWE
-484 MLEPTVLTE
+484 MLEPTVLSE
-493 MEQTVETPVGTPS
+493 MEQTVETPVGTTS
-506 PAGSSPGTQ
+506 PEGSSPGTQ
-515 TTPGSEQQPSSVSL
+515 TLPGREQYPTSSASL
-529 WDRADEPELDPLWND
+529 WDGAGEPVLDPIWND
-544 TEPATETAAAG
+544 TDVATETVAAE
-555 RSSSPP
+555 RSLSPQS
-561 PGDARMAMLPT
+561 GDARMAMLPT
-572 ELPWDSAQVIC
+572 QLPWDSAQVIC

-616 LALVEDAFSRQAE
+616 LALVEDAFSRQAD

-665 LMALGD
+665 LTALGD

>member
-1 MRRVSALGAVAA
+1 
-13 PELRLPGLCSPGLC
+13 
-27 PCCRA
+27 
-32 GSGASPL
+32 
-39 PSRGLITLARRKQ
+39 
-52 PRRRH
+52 
-57 SLWAP
+57 
-62 GPACGDRGRG
+62 
-72 RRPGGRR
+72 
-79 LRRQELGA
+79 
-87 NGGQRSAPGPPLGGQ
+87 
-102 CGPPWRL
+102 
-109 PSPGAA
+109 
-115 PGGGRTGGGGAGR
+115 
-128 RDAERGRAAGGRGGE
+128 
-143 GQSPAGGGAAPL
+143 
-155 PVKRRC
+155 
-161 GRAAAAAMQP
+161 
-171 LHRAPAL
+171 
-178 LLLLLLAAGT
+178 
-188 LCLCLASSEDPTA
+188 SSEEPTA

-223 HEQARPEA
+223 HEQTSPEA

-286 TFPASSQKALPKQNG
+286 SFPAASQKALLKGNG
-301 TQADNWEMAT
+301 TQVKDNWETAT

-328 TLEEEEGLLPIDHSR
+328 STLEEEEGLLPIDHSR
-343 GGMESLQTS
+343 GGVESLQTS
-352 GPEVTSSEPVDQED
+352 GPEVTSSEPVGQED
-366 SFSLPFS
+366 SSSLLFS

-379 GVVTEAAIGGQEED
+379 DVTKAATGGQEED
-393 SVSPGLDLGSSMGPG
+393 SVPPGLDLGSSMGPG
-408 LLPVPSTFSTTVAA
+408 LLPVSSIFSTSTAA
-422 RSPIDSEELLEVTTG
+422 RSPSISEE
-437 DTWAVGGADSE
+437 
-448 LAVATTG
+448 
-455 AEPAETTVEAGGEE
+455 PFET
-469 HSAREEV
+469 
-476 SEPTVGWE
+476 TVGWE
-484 MLEPTVLTE
+484 MLEPTALTE
-493 MEQTVETPVGTPS
+493 MEQTAEMPVGTPS
-506 PAGSSPGTQ
+506 PGGSSPGTQ
-515 TTPGSEQQPSSVSL
+515 TLSGSEQHPTSSASL
-529 WDRADEPELDPLWND
+529 WDRADEPALDPVWND
-544 TEPATETAAAG
+544 TESATETMAAE
-555 RSSSPP
+555 RSLSPQA
-561 PGDARMAMLPT
+561 GDARMAMLPT

-616 LALVEDAFSRQAE
+616 LALVEDAFSRQAD
-629 GLQDRWLIS
+629 GPQDRWLIS

-778 TINGPDSWDVLIN
+778 NINGPDSWDVLIN

>member
-1 MRRVSALGAVAA
+1 
-13 PELRLPGLCSPGLC
+13 
-27 PCCRA
+27 
-32 GSGASPL
+32 
-39 PSRGLITLARRKQ
+39 
-52 PRRRH
+52 
-57 SLWAP
+57 
-62 GPACGDRGRG
+62 
-72 RRPGGRR
+72 
-79 LRRQELGA
+79 
-87 NGGQRSAPGPPLGGQ
+87 
-102 CGPPWRL
+102 
-109 PSPGAA
+109 
-115 PGGGRTGGGGAGR
+115 
-128 RDAERGRAAGGRGGE
+128 
-143 GQSPAGGGAAPL
+143 
-155 PVKRRC
+155 
-161 GRAAAAAMQP
+161 MQP
-171 LHRAPAL
+171 SHRAPA
-178 LLLLLLAAGT
+178 LLLLLAAGT

-223 HEQARPEA
+223 HEQSSPEA

-286 TFPASSQKALPKQNG
+286 TFPASSQKALLKRNG
-301 TQADNWEMAT
+301 TQVDNWEMAT

-343 GGMESLQTS
+343 GGMESLHTS
-352 GPEVTSSEPVDQED
+352 GPEVASSEPVDQED
-366 SFSLPFS
+366 SFSLLFS
-373 TASARP
+373 TASAQP

-422 RSPIDSEELLEVTTG
+422 RSASSPSDSEEPFEVTTR
-437 DTWAVGGADSE
+437 DSWAVGGTDSE
-448 LAVATTG
+448 LTVATTG
-455 AEPAETTVEAGGEE
+455 AELAETTVEAAGEE

-476 SEPTVGWE
+476 SEATVGWE
-484 MLEPTVLTE
+484 MLEPTMLTE
-493 MEQTVETPVGTPS
+493 MEQTVEMPVGTLY
-506 PAGSSPGTQ
+506 PASSSPGTQ
-515 TTPGSEQQPSSVSL
+515 TLPGSEQHPPSVSP
-529 WDRADEPELDPLWND
+529 WDRADEPALDPAWND
-544 TEPATETAAAG
+544 TESATEAAAAE
-555 RSSSPP
+555 RSSSPQA
-561 PGDARMAMLPT
+561 GDARVAMLPT

-638 LSKPNENDKHLL
+638 LSKPNENEKHLL

>member
-1 MRRVSALGAVAA
+1 
-13 PELRLPGLCSPGLC
+13 
-27 PCCRA
+27 
-32 GSGASPL
+32 
-39 PSRGLITLARRKQ
+39 T
-52 PRRRH
+52 
-57 SLWAP
+57 
-62 GPACGDRGRG
+62 
-72 RRPGGRR
+72 
-79 LRRQELGA
+79 
-87 NGGQRSAPGPPLGGQ
+87 
-102 CGPPWRL
+102 
-109 PSPGAA
+109 
-115 PGGGRTGGGGAGR
+115 
-128 RDAERGRAAGGRGGE
+128 
-143 GQSPAGGGAAPL
+143 
-155 PVKRRC
+155 
-161 GRAAAAAMQP
+161 
-171 LHRAPAL
+171 
-178 LLLLLLAAGT
+178 GT
-188 LCLCLASSEDPTA
+188 LCLCLASSEEPTA

-223 HEQARPEA
+223 HEQTSPEA

-275 SSLDLGPATDY
+275 SSLDLGPAMDY
-286 TFPASSQKALPKQNG
+286 SFPAASQKALLKGNG
-301 TQADNWEMAT
+301 TQVKDNWETAT

-328 TLEEEEGLLPIDHSR
+328 STLEEEEGLLPIDHSR
-343 GGMESLQTS
+343 GGVESLQTS
-352 GPEVTSSEPVDQED
+352 GPEVTSSEPVGQED
-366 SFSLPFS
+366 SFSLLFS

-379 GVVTEAAIGGQEED
+379 GVTKAAIGGQEED
-393 SVSPGLDLGSSMGPG
+393 SVPPGLDLGSSMGPG
-408 LLPVPSTFSTTVAA
+408 LLPVSSIFSTSTAA
-422 RSPIDSEELLEVTTG
+422 RSPSISEEPF
-437 DTWAVGGADSE
+437 DT
-448 LAVATTG
+448 
-455 AEPAETTVEAGGEE
+455 
-469 HSAREEV
+469 
-476 SEPTVGWE
+476 TVGWE

-493 MEQTVETPVGTPS
+493 MEQTAEMPVGTPS
-506 PAGSSPGTQ
+506 PGGSSPGTQ
-515 TTPGSEQQPSSVSL
+515 TLSGSEQDPTSSASL
-529 WDRADEPELDPLWND
+529 WDRADEPALDPVWND
-544 TEPATETAAAG
+544 TESATETVAAE
-555 RSSSPP
+555 RSLSPQA
-561 PGDARMAMLPT
+561 GDARMAMLPT

-616 LALVEDAFSRQAE
+616 LALVEDAFSRQAD
-629 GLQDRWLIS
+629 GPQDRWLIS

-778 TINGPDSWDVLIN
+778 NINGPDSWDVLIN

>member
-1 MRRVSALGAVAA
+1 
-13 PELRLPGLCSPGLC
+13 
-27 PCCRA
+27 
-32 GSGASPL
+32 
-39 PSRGLITLARRKQ
+39 T
-52 PRRRH
+52 
-57 SLWAP
+57 
-62 GPACGDRGRG
+62 
-72 RRPGGRR
+72 
-79 LRRQELGA
+79 
-87 NGGQRSAPGPPLGGQ
+87 
-102 CGPPWRL
+102 
-109 PSPGAA
+109 
-115 PGGGRTGGGGAGR
+115 
-128 RDAERGRAAGGRGGE
+128 
-143 GQSPAGGGAAPL
+143 
-155 PVKRRC
+155 
-161 GRAAAAAMQP
+161 
-171 LHRAPAL
+171 
-178 LLLLLLAAGT
+178 GT
-188 LCLCLASSEDPTA
+188 LCLCLASSEEPTA

-223 HEQARPEA
+223 HEQTSPEA

-286 TFPASSQKALPKQNG
+286 SFPAASQKALLKGNG
-301 TQADNWEMAT
+301 TQVKDNWETAT

-328 TLEEEEGLLPIDHSR
+328 STLEEEEGLLPIDHSR
-343 GGMESLQTS
+343 GGVESLQTS
-352 GPEVTSSEPVDQED
+352 GPEVTSSEPVGQED
-366 SFSLPFS
+366 SFSLLFS

-379 GVVTEAAIGGQEED
+379 GVTKAAIGGQEED
-393 SVSPGLDLGSSMGPG
+393 SVPPGLDLGSSMGPG
-408 LLPVPSTFSTTVAA
+408 LLPVPSIFSTSTAA
-422 RSPIDSEELLEVTTG
+422 RSPSISEE
-437 DTWAVGGADSE
+437 
-448 LAVATTG
+448 
-455 AEPAETTVEAGGEE
+455 PFET
-469 HSAREEV
+469 
-476 SEPTVGWE
+476 TVGWE

-493 MEQTVETPVGTPS
+493 MEQTAEMPVGTPS
-506 PAGSSPGTQ
+506 PGGSSPGTQ
-515 TTPGSEQQPSSVSL
+515 TLSGSEQDPTSSASL
-529 WDRADEPELDPLWND
+529 WDRADEPALDPVWND
-544 TEPATETAAAG
+544 TESATETVAAEW
-555 RSSSPP
+555 SLSPQA
-561 PGDARMAMLPT
+561 GDARMAMLPT

-616 LALVEDAFSRQAE
+616 LALVEDAFSRQAD
-629 GLQDRWLIS
+629 GPQDRWLIS

-778 TINGPDSWDVLIN
+778 NINGPDSWDVLIN

>member
-1 MRRVSALGAVAA
+1 MDFRKAFGIVSHNILIDKLLKHGLDEQTARWIEAWLNGWAQRVVARS
-13 PELRLPGLCSPGLC
+13 LIGGTLGLC
-27 PCCRA
+27 
-32 GSGASPL
+32 
-39 PSRGLITLARRKQ
+39 
-52 PRRRH
+52 
-57 SLWAP
+57 
-62 GPACGDRGRG
+62 
-72 RRPGGRR
+72 
-79 LRRQELGA
+79 LG
-87 NGGQRSAPGPPLGGQ
+87 
-102 CGPPWRL
+102 
-109 PSPGAA
+109 
-115 PGGGRTGGGGAGR
+115 
-128 RDAERGRAAGGRGGE
+128 
-143 GQSPAGGGAAPL
+143 
-155 PVKRRC
+155 
-161 GRAAAAAMQP
+161 
-171 LHRAPAL
+171 
-178 LLLLLLAAGT
+178 
-188 LCLCLASSEDPTA
+188 SSEEPTA
-201 DGLTSTSLLEFA
+201 DGLTSTSLLELA

-223 HEQARPEA
+223 HEQTSPEA

-275 SSLDLGPATDY
+275 SSMELGPATDY
-286 TFPASSQKALPKQNG
+286 SFPTASQKALLKGNG
-301 TQADNWEMAT
+301 TQVKDNWETAT
-311 VQPPAEFV
+311 VQPLAEFV
-319 EPDLHTPFS
+319 EPDLHTPFSS

-343 GGMESLQTS
+343 GGVESLQTS
-352 GPEVTSSEPVDQED
+352 GPEVASSESVDQED
-366 SFSLPFS
+366 SFSLLFS

-393 SVSPGLDLGSSMGPG
+393 SVPTGLDLGSSMGPG
-408 LLPVPSTFSTTVAA
+408 LLPMSPIFSTTTAA
-422 RSPIDSEELLEVTTG
+422 RSPSIPEEHFEVTAG

-448 LAVATTG
+448 LTVTTTG
-455 AEPAETTVEAGGEE
+455 AELAETTVEAGGEE
-469 HSAREEV
+469 HSAGDDV
-476 SEPTVGWE
+476 SETTVGWE
-484 MLEPTVLTE
+484 MLEPTVLSE
-493 MEQTVETPVGTPS
+493 MEQTAETPVGTPS
-506 PAGSSPGTQ
+506 PGGSSPGTQ
-515 TTPGSEQQPSSVSL
+515 TLSGSDQHPTSVSP
-529 WDRADEPELDPLWND
+529 WDRADEPALDPFWND
-544 TEPATETAAAG
+544 TESSTETVAAE
-555 RSSSPP
+555 RSLSPQA
-561 PGDARMAMLPT
+561 GDARMAVLPT

-583 KDWSNLAGKNYI
+583 KEWSNLAGKNYI

-604 CEEFRLE
+604 CEEFQLE

-616 LALVEDAFSRQAE
+616 LALVEDAFSRQAD

-733 KMKNMSHGEELRFVE
+733 KMKSMSHGEELRFVE

-778 TINGPDSWDVLIN
+778 TVNGPDSWDVLIN

>member
-1 MRRVSALGAVAA
+1 
-13 PELRLPGLCSPGLC
+13 
-27 PCCRA
+27 
-32 GSGASPL
+32 
-39 PSRGLITLARRKQ
+39 T
-52 PRRRH
+52 
-57 SLWAP
+57 
-62 GPACGDRGRG
+62 
-72 RRPGGRR
+72 
-79 LRRQELGA
+79 
-87 NGGQRSAPGPPLGGQ
+87 
-102 CGPPWRL
+102 
-109 PSPGAA
+109 
-115 PGGGRTGGGGAGR
+115 
-128 RDAERGRAAGGRGGE
+128 
-143 GQSPAGGGAAPL
+143 
-155 PVKRRC
+155 
-161 GRAAAAAMQP
+161 
-171 LHRAPAL
+171 
-178 LLLLLLAAGT
+178 GT

-213 MMSHLEAMNS
+213 VMSHLEAMNS
-223 HEQARPEA
+223 HEQTNLET

-286 TFPASSQKALPKQNG
+286 SFPATSQKALLKRNG
-301 TQADNWEMAT
+301 TQVDNWETAT

-328 TLEEEEGLLPIDHSR
+328 TLEEEEGLLPIEHSR

-352 GPEVTSSEPVDQED
+352 GPEITSSEPVDQED
-366 SFSLPFS
+366 TFSLLFS

-379 GVVTEAAIGGQEED
+379 GIVTEAATGGQEED

-408 LLPVPSTFSTTVAA
+408 LLPVSSIFSTTA
-422 RSPIDSEELLEVTTG
+422 RSPSVSEELFEVTTG
-437 DTWAVGGADSE
+437 DM
-448 LAVATTG
+448 
-455 AEPAETTVEAGGEE
+455 
-469 HSAREEV
+469 
-476 SEPTVGWE
+476 GWE
-484 MLEPTVLTE
+484 MLEPTRLTE
-493 MEQTVETPVGTPS
+493 MEQTVEMPVGTPS
-506 PAGSSPGTQ
+506 PGSSSPDTQ
-515 TTPGSEQQPSSVSL
+515 TLSGSEQHPTSVSP
-529 WDRADEPELDPLWND
+529 WDRADEPVLDPVWND
-544 TEPATETAAAG
+544 TESPTETVTAE
-555 RSSSPP
+555 RSLSPHD
-561 PGDARMAMLPT
+561 GDARMAVLPT
-572 ELPWDSAQVIC
+572 EQPWDSAQVIC

-616 LALVEDAFSRQAE
+616 LALVEDAFSRQAD

-693 PNQTRSDYGKLFV
+693 SNQTRSDYGKLFV

>member
-1 MRRVSALGAVAA
+1 
-13 PELRLPGLCSPGLC
+13 
-27 PCCRA
+27 
-32 GSGASPL
+32 
-39 PSRGLITLARRKQ
+39 T
-52 PRRRH
+52 
-57 SLWAP
+57 
-62 GPACGDRGRG
+62 
-72 RRPGGRR
+72 
-79 LRRQELGA
+79 
-87 NGGQRSAPGPPLGGQ
+87 
-102 CGPPWRL
+102 
-109 PSPGAA
+109 
-115 PGGGRTGGGGAGR
+115 
-128 RDAERGRAAGGRGGE
+128 
-143 GQSPAGGGAAPL
+143 
-155 PVKRRC
+155 
-161 GRAAAAAMQP
+161 
-171 LHRAPAL
+171 
-178 LLLLLLAAGT
+178 GT
-188 LCLCLASSEDPTA
+188 LCLCLASSEEPTA

-223 HEQARPEA
+223 HEQTSPEA

-286 TFPASSQKALPKQNG
+286 SFPAASQKALLKGNG
-301 TQADNWEMAT
+301 TQVKDNWETAT

-328 TLEEEEGLLPIDHSR
+328 STLEEEEGLLPIDHSR
-343 GGMESLQTS
+343 GGVESLQTS
-352 GPEVTSSEPVDQED
+352 GPEVTSSEPVGQED
-366 SFSLPFS
+366 SFSLLFS

-379 GVVTEAAIGGQEED
+379 GVTKAAIGGQEED
-393 SVSPGLDLGSSMGPG
+393 SVPPGLDLGSSMGPG
-408 LLPVPSTFSTTVAA
+408 LLPVSSIFSTSTAA
-422 RSPIDSEELLEVTTG
+422 RSPSISEE
-437 DTWAVGGADSE
+437 
-448 LAVATTG
+448 
-455 AEPAETTVEAGGEE
+455 PFET
-469 HSAREEV
+469 
-476 SEPTVGWE
+476 TVGWE

-493 MEQTVETPVGTPS
+493 MEQTVEMPVGTPS
-506 PAGSSPGTQ
+506 PGGSSPGTQ
-515 TTPGSEQQPSSVSL
+515 TLSGSEQDPTSSASL
-529 WDRADEPELDPLWND
+529 WDRADEPALDPVWND
-544 TEPATETAAAG
+544 TESATETVAAE
-555 RSSSPP
+555 RSLSPQA
-561 PGDARMAMLPT
+561 GDAHMAMLPT

-616 LALVEDAFSRQAE
+616 LALVEDAFSRQAD
-629 GLQDRWLIS
+629 GPQDRWLIS

-778 TINGPDSWDVLIN
+778 NINGPDSWDVLIN

>member
-1 MRRVSALGAVAA
+1 
-13 PELRLPGLCSPGLC
+13 
-27 PCCRA
+27 
-32 GSGASPL
+32 
-39 PSRGLITLARRKQ
+39 T
-52 PRRRH
+52 
-57 SLWAP
+57 
-62 GPACGDRGRG
+62 
-72 RRPGGRR
+72 
-79 LRRQELGA
+79 
-87 NGGQRSAPGPPLGGQ
+87 
-102 CGPPWRL
+102 
-109 PSPGAA
+109 
-115 PGGGRTGGGGAGR
+115 
-128 RDAERGRAAGGRGGE
+128 
-143 GQSPAGGGAAPL
+143 
-155 PVKRRC
+155 
-161 GRAAAAAMQP
+161 
-171 LHRAPAL
+171 
-178 LLLLLLAAGT
+178 GT
-188 LCLCLASSEDPTA
+188 LCLCLAASEDPTA

-223 HEQARPEA
+223 HEQTSPEA
-231 AEPDLAPGSLHAA
+231 AGPDLAPGSLHAA

-286 TFPASSQKALPKQNG
+286 TFPASSQKALLKRNG
-301 TQADNWEMAT
+301 TQIDNWEMAT

-343 GGMESLQTS
+343 GGMESLQPS
-352 GPEVTSSEPVDQED
+352 GPEVTSSEPVDQEG
-366 SFSLPFS
+366 SFSLLFS
-373 TASARP
+373 TASTRP
-379 GVVTEAAIGGQEED
+379 AVVTEAAIGGQEED

-408 LLPVPSTFSTTVAA
+408 LLPVSSTFSTTVAA
-422 RSPIDSEELLEVTTG
+422 SSHT
-437 DTWAVGGADSE
+437 
-448 LAVATTG
+448 
-455 AEPAETTVEAGGEE
+455 
-469 HSAREEV
+469 REEV
-476 SEPTVGWE
+476 SEPMVGWE
-484 MLEPTVLTE
+484 MPEPTMLTE
-493 MEQTVETPVGTPS
+493 MEQAVEMPMGTPS
-506 PAGSSPGTQ
+506 PASSSPGTQ
-515 TTPGSEQQPSSVSL
+515 TLPDSEQQPPSVSP
-529 WDRADEPELDPLWND
+529 WDRADEPVLDPIWNE
-544 TEPATETAAAG
+544 TESATETAAAG
-555 RSSSPP
+555 RSSSPQA
-561 PGDARMAMLPT
+561 GDARMAVLPT

>member
-1 MRRVSALGAVAA
+1 
-13 PELRLPGLCSPGLC
+13 
-27 PCCRA
+27 
-32 GSGASPL
+32 
-39 PSRGLITLARRKQ
+39 
-52 PRRRH
+52 
-57 SLWAP
+57 
-62 GPACGDRGRG
+62 
-72 RRPGGRR
+72 
-79 LRRQELGA
+79 
-87 NGGQRSAPGPPLGGQ
+87 
-102 CGPPWRL
+102 
-109 PSPGAA
+109 
-115 PGGGRTGGGGAGR
+115 
-128 RDAERGRAAGGRGGE
+128 
-143 GQSPAGGGAAPL
+143 
-155 PVKRRC
+155 
-161 GRAAAAAMQP
+161 MQP
-171 LHRAPAL
+171 LHRALA
-178 LLLLLLAAGT
+178 LLLLLAAGT
-188 LCLCLASSEDPTA
+188 LCFCLASSEEPTA

-213 MMSHLEAMNS
+213 MMSHLEALNS
-223 HEQARPEA
+223 HEQTSPEA
-231 AEPDLAPGSLHAA
+231 PEAELAPSSLHAA

-286 TFPASSQKALPKQNG
+286 SFPVASQKALHKGNR
-301 TQADNWEMAT
+301 TQVKDTWETAT
-311 VQPPAEFV
+311 LQPPAESA
-319 EPDLHTPFS
+319 ELDSHAPFS
-328 TLEEEEGLLPIDHSR
+328 SALEEEEGLLPIDHSK
-343 GGMESLQTS
+343 GGPEILQTS
-352 GPEVTSSEPVDQED
+352 RPKDTSSEPVGQED
-366 SFSLPFS
+366 SLFTILFS

-379 GVVTEAAIGGQEED
+379 GVVTEAAIGMQEED
-393 SVSPGLDLGSSMGPG
+393 SVPPGLDLGSSMGPG
-408 LLPVPSTFSTTVAA
+408 FLPVSSVFSTTAV
-422 RSPIDSEELLEVTTG
+422 RSPGVSEEPFEVTAG
-437 DTWAVGGADSE
+437 DTWAVRGADLEPTVTTPRAE
-448 LAVATTG
+448 LAD
-455 AEPAETTVEAGGEE
+455 PAVEAGREE
-469 HSAREEV
+469 HLAKEEFP
-476 SEPTVGWE
+476 ETTVGWE

-493 MEQTVETPVGTPS
+493 TEQTVEMPVGTPS
-506 PAGSSPGTQ
+506 PSSSSPDTHTFSGGKQHPT
-515 TTPGSEQQPSSVSL
+515 SSAAP
-529 WDRADEPELDPLWND
+529 WDRSDKPALDLAWND
-544 TEPATETAAAG
+544 TELATETVAAE
-555 RSSSPP
+555 RSFSPQA
-561 PGDARMAMLPT
+561 GDARIAVLPT
-572 ELPWDSAQVIC
+572 EMPWNSPQVIC

-616 LALVEDAFSRQAE
+616 LALVEDAFSRQTE

-720 LGLIYNCWQRRLP
+720 MGLIYNCWQRRLP

>member
-1 MRRVSALGAVAA
+1 MQALY
-13 PELRLPGLCSPGLC
+13 
-27 PCCRA
+27 
-32 GSGASPL
+32 
-39 PSRGLITLARRKQ
+39 
-52 PRRRH
+52 
-57 SLWAP
+57 
-62 GPACGDRGRG
+62 
-72 RRPGGRR
+72 
-79 LRRQELGA
+79 
-87 NGGQRSAPGPPLGGQ
+87 
-102 CGPPWRL
+102 
-109 PSPGAA
+109 
-115 PGGGRTGGGGAGR
+115 
-128 RDAERGRAAGGRGGE
+128 
-143 GQSPAGGGAAPL
+143 
-155 PVKRRC
+155 
-161 GRAAAAAMQP
+161 
-171 LHRAPAL
+171 RAPAL
-178 LLLLLLAAGT
+178 VLMLLAAGN
-188 LCLCLASSEDPTA
+188 LCLFLASSEEPTV

-223 HEQARPEA
+223 HEQTSPEA
-231 AEPDLAPGSLHAA
+231 AEPDLAPSSLHAA

-286 TFPASSQKALPKQNG
+286 SFPAASQKSPLKGNR
-301 TQADNWEMAT
+301 TQVKDNWETAT
-311 VQPPAEFV
+311 VQTPAEFV
-319 EPDLHTPFS
+319 EPDLHTSFSS
-328 TLEEEEGLLPIDHSR
+328 TLEEEEGLLPIEHSR
-343 GGMESLQTS
+343 GGVESLQTS
-352 GPEVTSSEPVDQED
+352 EPEVASSEPVGQED
-366 SFSLPFS
+366 YFSLLFS

-379 GVVTEAAIGGQEED
+379 GVVTDAATGGQEED
-393 SVSPGLDLGSSMGPG
+393 SVLPGLDLGSSMGPG
-408 LLPVPSTFSTTVAA
+408 LLPGSSIFSTTSAVK
-422 RSPIDSEELLEVTTG
+422 SPSISEEPFEVTAG
-437 DTWAVGGADSE
+437 NTWAVGGADSE
-448 LAVATTG
+448 LTMTTTRT
-455 AEPAETTVEAGGEE
+455 ELSETTMETGGEE
-469 HSAREEV
+469 HSAREEFLE
-476 SEPTVGWE
+476 STMGWE

-493 MEQTVETPVGTPS
+493 REQTAEMPMGTPS
-506 PAGSSPGTQ
+506 PGGSFPGSQ
-515 TTPGSEQQPSSVSL
+515 TLPGSEQQPTSVSQ
-529 WDRADEPELDPLWND
+529 WDRPEKPALDSIWND
-544 TEPATETAAAG
+544 TESATETVVTE
-555 RSSSPP
+555 RSLSPQA
-561 PGDARMAMLPT
+561 GDARMAMLPT
-572 ELPWDSAQVIC
+572 EMPWDSAQVIC

-616 LALVEDAFSRQAE
+616 LALVEDAFSRQAD
-629 GLQDRWLIS
+629 GLQDRWVIS
-638 LSKPNENDKHLL
+638 LSKPSENDKHLL

-671 VKRSLAEI
+671 VKMSLAEI

-778 TINGPDSWDVLIN
+778 TINGPDSWDVLIS

>member
-1 MRRVSALGAVAA
+1 
-13 PELRLPGLCSPGLC
+13 
-27 PCCRA
+27 
-32 GSGASPL
+32 
-39 PSRGLITLARRKQ
+39 T
-52 PRRRH
+52 
-57 SLWAP
+57 
-62 GPACGDRGRG
+62 
-72 RRPGGRR
+72 
-79 LRRQELGA
+79 
-87 NGGQRSAPGPPLGGQ
+87 
-102 CGPPWRL
+102 
-109 PSPGAA
+109 
-115 PGGGRTGGGGAGR
+115 
-128 RDAERGRAAGGRGGE
+128 
-143 GQSPAGGGAAPL
+143 
-155 PVKRRC
+155 
-161 GRAAAAAMQP
+161 
-171 LHRAPAL
+171 
-178 LLLLLLAAGT
+178 GT
-188 LCLCLASSEDPTA
+188 LCLCLASSEEPTA

-223 HEQARPEA
+223 HEQTSPEA

-286 TFPASSQKALPKQNG
+286 SFPAASQKAVLKRNG
-301 TQADNWEMAT
+301 TQVKDHWETAT
-311 VQPPAEFV
+311 VQAPAEFV
-319 EPDLHTPFS
+319 EPDLHTPFSS

-343 GGMESLQTS
+343 GGVESLQTS
-352 GPEVTSSEPVDQED
+352 GPEVTSSEPAGQED
-366 SFSLPFS
+366 SFSLLFS

-379 GVVTEAAIGGQEED
+379 GVVTEAATGGQEED
-393 SVSPGLDLGSSMGPG
+393 SIPPGLDLGSSMGPG
-408 LLPVPSTFSTTVAA
+408 LLPVSSIFSTTTAA
-422 RSPIDSEELLEVTTG
+422 RSSSISEE
-437 DTWAVGGADSE
+437 
-448 LAVATTG
+448 
-455 AEPAETTVEAGGEE
+455 PF
-469 HSAREEV
+469 EEV
-476 SEPTVGWE
+476 SATTVGWE
-484 MLEPTVLTE
+484 MLEPTMLTE
-493 MEQTVETPVGTPS
+493 MERTVEIPVRTPS
-506 PAGSSPGTQ
+506 PGGSSSGTQ
-515 TTPGSEQQPSSVSL
+515 TLSGSEQHPTSSAPP
-529 WDRADEPELDPLWND
+529 WDRADEPLLDPIWND
-544 TEPATETAAAG
+544 TESATETVAAE
-555 RSSSPP
+555 RSLSPQA
-561 PGDARMAMLPT
+561 GDARVAMLPT

-616 LALVEDAFSRQAE
+616 LALVEDAFSRQAD

>member
-1 MRRVSALGAVAA
+1 
-13 PELRLPGLCSPGLC
+13 
-27 PCCRA
+27 
-32 GSGASPL
+32 
-39 PSRGLITLARRKQ
+39 
-52 PRRRH
+52 
-57 SLWAP
+57 
-62 GPACGDRGRG
+62 
-72 RRPGGRR
+72 
-79 LRRQELGA
+79 
-87 NGGQRSAPGPPLGGQ
+87 
-102 CGPPWRL
+102 
-109 PSPGAA
+109 
-115 PGGGRTGGGGAGR
+115 TG
-128 RDAERGRAAGGRGGE
+128 
-143 GQSPAGGGAAPL
+143 
-155 PVKRRC
+155 
-161 GRAAAAAMQP
+161 
-171 LHRAPAL
+171 
-178 LLLLLLAAGT
+178 T
-188 LCLCLASSEDPTA
+188 WCLCLASSEDPTT

-213 MMSHLEAMNS
+213 MMSHLETMNS
-223 HEQARPEA
+223 QEQTSPEA

-275 SSLDLGPATDY
+275 SNLDLGPATDY
-286 TFPASSQKALPKQNG
+286 TFPASSQKALLKRNG
-301 TQADNWEMAT
+301 TQVDSWEMAT
-311 VQPPAEFV
+311 VQAPAEFV

-352 GPEVTSSEPVDQED
+352 GPEIASSEPVDQED
-366 SFSLPFS
+366 SFSLLFS

-422 RSPIDSEELLEVTTG
+422 RSPSDSEELF
-437 DTWAVGGADSE
+437 
-448 LAVATTG
+448 
-455 AEPAETTVEAGGEE
+455 
-469 HSAREEV
+469 
-476 SEPTVGWE
+476 EPTVGWE
-484 MLEPTVLTE
+484 MLEPTMLTE
-493 MEQTVETPVGTPS
+493 MEQTVETPVGTSS
-506 PAGSSPGTQ
+506 PASSSPGSQ
-515 TTPGSEQQPSSVSL
+515 TLPGSEQHPPSVSP
-529 WDRADEPELDPLWND
+529 WDRAEEPVLDPIWND
-544 TEPATETAAAG
+544 TKSATETVAAE
-555 RSSSPP
+555 RSPSPQA
-561 PGDARMAMLPT
+561 GDAHMAMLPT

>member
-1 MRRVSALGAVAA
+1 
-13 PELRLPGLCSPGLC
+13 
-27 PCCRA
+27 
-32 GSGASPL
+32 
-39 PSRGLITLARRKQ
+39 T
-52 PRRRH
+52 
-57 SLWAP
+57 
-62 GPACGDRGRG
+62 
-72 RRPGGRR
+72 
-79 LRRQELGA
+79 
-87 NGGQRSAPGPPLGGQ
+87 
-102 CGPPWRL
+102 
-109 PSPGAA
+109 
-115 PGGGRTGGGGAGR
+115 
-128 RDAERGRAAGGRGGE
+128 
-143 GQSPAGGGAAPL
+143 
-155 PVKRRC
+155 
-161 GRAAAAAMQP
+161 
-171 LHRAPAL
+171 
-178 LLLLLLAAGT
+178 GT
-188 LCLCLASSEDPTA
+188 LCLCLASSEDPAA

-223 HEQARPEA
+223 HEQTSPEA
-231 AEPDLAPGSLHAA
+231 AEPDLAPSSLHTA

-286 TFPASSQKALPKQNG
+286 SFPAASQKALLKGNG
-301 TQADNWEMAT
+301 TQVKDNWETAT

-319 EPDLHTPFS
+319 ESDLHTPFSS

-343 GGMESLQTS
+343 GGMESFQTS
-352 GPEVTSSEPVDQED
+352 GPEVTSSEPVGQED
-366 SFSLPFS
+366 PFSLLFS
-373 TASARP
+373 TPSARP
-379 GVVTEAAIGGQEED
+379 DDVTEAATGGQEED
-393 SVSPGLDLGSSMGPG
+393 SVPPGLDLGSSMGPG
-408 LLPVPSTFSTTVAA
+408 LLPVSSIFSTTTAA
-422 RSPIDSEELLEVTTG
+422 KPPSISEE
-437 DTWAVGGADSE
+437 
-448 LAVATTG
+448 
-455 AEPAETTVEAGGEE
+455 PFET
-469 HSAREEV
+469 
-476 SEPTVGWE
+476 TVGWE

-493 MEQTVETPVGTPS
+493 REQTMEMPVGTPS
-506 PAGSSPGTQ
+506 PGFSSPATQ
-515 TTPGSEQQPSSVSL
+515 TLPASEQHPTSSVSL
-529 WDRADEPELDPLWND
+529 WDKDDESALDSIWND
-544 TEPATETAAAG
+544 TESATETVAAE
-555 RSSSPP
+555 RSFSPQA
-561 PGDARMAMLPT
+561 GDARLAMLPT

-583 KDWSNLAGKNYI
+583 KDWSNLVGKNYI

-616 LALVEDAFSRQAE
+616 LALVEDAFSRQAD
-629 GLQDRWLIS
+629 GPQDRWLIS

-720 LGLIYNCWQRRLP
+720 LGLVYNCWQRRLP

>member
-1 MRRVSALGAVAA
+1 
-13 PELRLPGLCSPGLC
+13 
-27 PCCRA
+27 
-32 GSGASPL
+32 
-39 PSRGLITLARRKQ
+39 
-52 PRRRH
+52 
-57 SLWAP
+57 
-62 GPACGDRGRG
+62 
-72 RRPGGRR
+72 
-79 LRRQELGA
+79 
-87 NGGQRSAPGPPLGGQ
+87 
-102 CGPPWRL
+102 
-109 PSPGAA
+109 
-115 PGGGRTGGGGAGR
+115 TG
-128 RDAERGRAAGGRGGE
+128 
-143 GQSPAGGGAAPL
+143 
-155 PVKRRC
+155 
-161 GRAAAAAMQP
+161 
-171 LHRAPAL
+171 
-178 LLLLLLAAGT
+178 T
-188 LCLCLASSEDPTA
+188 WCLCLASSEDPTA

-223 HEQARPEA
+223 HEQTSPEA

-286 TFPASSQKALPKQNG
+286 TFPASSQKALLKRNG
-301 TQADNWEMAT
+301 TQVDSWEMAT

-319 EPDLHTPFS
+319 EPDIHTPFS

-366 SFSLPFS
+366 SFSLLFS

-408 LLPVPSTFSTTVAA
+408 LRPVPSTFSTTVAA
-422 RSPIDSEELLEVTTG
+422 RSPSDSEELF
-437 DTWAVGGADSE
+437 
-448 LAVATTG
+448 
-455 AEPAETTVEAGGEE
+455 
-469 HSAREEV
+469 
-476 SEPTVGWE
+476 EPTVGWE
-484 MLEPTVLTE
+484 MLEPTMLTE
-493 MEQTVETPVGTPS
+493 VEQTVETPVGTPS
-506 PAGSSPGTQ
+506 PASSSPGSQ
-515 TTPGSEQQPSSVSL
+515 TLPGSEQHPPSVSP
-529 WDRADEPELDPLWND
+529 WDRADEPALDPVWND
-544 TEPATETAAAG
+544 TESATETVAAE
-555 RSSSPP
+555 RSLSPQA
-561 PGDARMAMLPT
+561 GDAHMAMLPT

>member
-1 MRRVSALGAVAA
+1 M
-13 PELRLPGLCSPGLC
+13 
-27 PCCRA
+27 
-32 GSGASPL
+32 
-39 PSRGLITLARRKQ
+39 
-52 PRRRH
+52 
-57 SLWAP
+57 
-62 GPACGDRGRG
+62 
-72 RRPGGRR
+72 
-79 LRRQELGA
+79 
-87 NGGQRSAPGPPLGGQ
+87 
-102 CGPPWRL
+102 
-109 PSPGAA
+109 
-115 PGGGRTGGGGAGR
+115 
-128 RDAERGRAAGGRGGE
+128 
-143 GQSPAGGGAAPL
+143 QS
-155 PVKRRC
+155 
-161 GRAAAAAMQP
+161 
-171 LHRAPAL
+171 LHRAPAF

-188 LCLCLASSEDPTA
+188 LWLCLASSEESTT

-223 HEQARPEA
+223 HEQTSPEA

-286 TFPASSQKALPKQNG
+286 SFPAVSQKALLKGNE
-301 TQADNWEMAT
+301 TQVKDTWETAT
-311 VQPPAEFV
+311 AQPPAEFV
-319 EPDLHTPFS
+319 EPDLNTPFSS

-343 GGMESLQTS
+343 GGVENFQTS
-352 GPEVTSSEPVDQED
+352 GPEITSSEPADQED
-366 SFSLPFS
+366 SFSLLFS
-373 TASARP
+373 TASAGP
-379 GVVTEAAIGGQEED
+379 GFVSKAAAGGQEED
-393 SVSPGLDLGSSMGPG
+393 SVPPGLDLGSSMGPG
-408 LLPVPSTFSTTVAA
+408 LLPMSSVFSTTVAA
-422 RSPIDSEELLEVTTG
+422 RSPSVSEEPFEVTAG
-437 DTWAVGGADSE
+437 DVWAVEGADSE
-448 LAVATTG
+448 LTVTTTRTEL
-455 AEPAETTVEAGGEE
+455 AEPTVEAGGEE

-476 SEPTVGWE
+476 SEATVGWE
-484 MLEPTVLTE
+484 MLEPTSLTE
-493 MEQTVETPVGTPS
+493 MEQTVEMPVGTPS
-506 PAGSSPGTQ
+506 LGGSFPGTQ
-515 TTPGSEQQPSSVSL
+515 TISESEQHTTSASP
-529 WDRADEPELDPLWND
+529 WDRDDESALDPIWND
-544 TEPATETAAAG
+544 TESATETVAAE
-555 RSSSPP
+555 RSFSPQA
-561 PGDARMAMLPT
+561 GDARMAVLPT

-595 ILNMSDNID
+595 ILNMSDNVD

-616 LALVEDAFSRQAE
+616 LALVEDAFSRQAD

-650 MTLAGEQGVIPTKDV
+650 MTLAGEQGIIPTNDV

>member
-1 MRRVSALGAVAA
+1 
-13 PELRLPGLCSPGLC
+13 
-27 PCCRA
+27 
-32 GSGASPL
+32 
-39 PSRGLITLARRKQ
+39 T
-52 PRRRH
+52 
-57 SLWAP
+57 
-62 GPACGDRGRG
+62 
-72 RRPGGRR
+72 
-79 LRRQELGA
+79 
-87 NGGQRSAPGPPLGGQ
+87 
-102 CGPPWRL
+102 
-109 PSPGAA
+109 
-115 PGGGRTGGGGAGR
+115 
-128 RDAERGRAAGGRGGE
+128 
-143 GQSPAGGGAAPL
+143 
-155 PVKRRC
+155 
-161 GRAAAAAMQP
+161 
-171 LHRAPAL
+171 
-178 LLLLLLAAGT
+178 GT
-188 LCLCLASSEDPTA
+188 LHLCLASSEETTA

-213 MMSHLEAMNS
+213 VMSHLEAMNS
-223 HEQARPEA
+223 HEEASPEPT
-231 AEPDLAPGSLHAA
+231 EPDLAPVSLHSA

-275 SSLDLGPATDY
+275 SSLDLGPTTDY
-286 TFPASSQKALPKQNG
+286 NFPAASRKAGQKGNRTRVK
-301 TQADNWEMAT
+301 DNWAAAT
-311 VQPPAEFV
+311 VQPLV
-319 EPDLHTPFS
+319 ELVDPDLHTPFSS
-328 TLEEEEGLLPIDHSR
+328 TLEEEEGLLPIEHPR
-343 GGMESLQTS
+343 GGVESFQTS
-352 GPEVTSSEPVDQED
+352 GPEVMSAESVSQED
-366 SFSLPFS
+366 SFSLLFS

-379 GVVTEAAIGGQEED
+379 GIVTEAATGEQEED

-408 LLPVPSTFSTTVAA
+408 LLPVSSVFSPTVAA
-422 RSPIDSEELLEVTTG
+422 RSSSDSEE
-437 DTWAVGGADSE
+437 SF
-448 LAVATTG
+448 
-455 AEPAETTVEAGGEE
+455 
-469 HSAREEV
+469 
-476 SEPTVGWE
+476 EPTVGWE
-484 MLEPTVLTE
+484 LLEPTVLTE
-493 MEQTVETPVGTPS
+493 MEQTVETLVGTPS
-506 PAGSSPGTQ
+506 PAGSSPDTQ
-515 TTPGSEQQPSSVSL
+515 TLPGSEQHHTSSASP
-529 WDRADEPELDPLWND
+529 WDRADEPVLDPIWND
-544 TEPATETAAAG
+544 TEPATETAAAE
-555 RSSSPP
+555 RSLSPQA
-561 PGDARMAMLPT
+561 GDTRMAMLPT

-611 RGPQL
+611 KGPQL
-616 LALVEDAFSRQAE
+616 LALVEDAFSRQAD

-778 TINGPDSWDVLIN
+778 TINGPESWDVLIN

>member
-1 MRRVSALGAVAA
+1 
-13 PELRLPGLCSPGLC
+13 
-27 PCCRA
+27 
-32 GSGASPL
+32 
-39 PSRGLITLARRKQ
+39 
-52 PRRRH
+52 
-57 SLWAP
+57 
-62 GPACGDRGRG
+62 
-72 RRPGGRR
+72 
-79 LRRQELGA
+79 
-87 NGGQRSAPGPPLGGQ
+87 
-102 CGPPWRL
+102 
-109 PSPGAA
+109 
-115 PGGGRTGGGGAGR
+115 
-128 RDAERGRAAGGRGGE
+128 
-143 GQSPAGGGAAPL
+143 
-155 PVKRRC
+155 
-161 GRAAAAAMQP
+161 MQP

-178 LLLLLLAAGT
+178 LLLVLLAAGT
-188 LCLCLASSEDPTA
+188 LCLCLASSEEPTT

-223 HEQARPEA
+223 HEQTSPEA

-244 PGSGF
+244 PGSGL

-275 SSLDLGPATDY
+275 SSPDLGPATDY
-286 TFPASSQKALPKQNG
+286 SFPAASQKALLKGNG
-301 TQADNWEMAT
+301 TQVKDNWETAT

-328 TLEEEEGLLPIDHSR
+328 STLEEEEGLLPIDHSR
-343 GGMESLQTS
+343 GGVESLHTS
-352 GPEVTSSEPVDQED
+352 GPEVASSEVVGQEED
-366 SFSLPFS
+366 SSLLFS

-379 GVVTEAAIGGQEED
+379 GAVTKAATGGQEED
-393 SVSPGLDLGSSMGPG
+393 SVPPGLDLGSSMGPG
-408 LLPVPSTFSTTVAA
+408 VLPVSSVFSTTTAV
-422 RSPIDSEELLEVTTG
+422 RSPSISEEPFEVTAG
-437 DTWAVGGADSE
+437 DTWSVGGADLELTLTTTRADLSE
-448 LAVATTG
+448 TA
-455 AEPAETTVEAGGEE
+455 VEAGGEE
-469 HSAREEV
+469 HSAGEEF
-476 SEPTVGWE
+476 SETTVGWE
-484 MLEPTVLTE
+484 MLEPTVLTK
-493 MEQTVETPVGTPS
+493 MEQTVEMPVGTPS
-506 PAGSSPGTQ
+506 PGGSSPGIQ
-515 TTPGSEQQPSSVSL
+515 TLPGSEQHPTSSATQ
-529 WDRADEPELDPLWND
+529 WDRFDEPAMDPIWND
-544 TEPATETAAAG
+544 TESATETVAAE
-555 RSSSPP
+555 RSLSPQA
-561 PGDARMAMLPT
+561 GDARMAVLPT
-572 ELPWDSAQVIC
+572 EMPWDSAQVIC

-616 LALVEDAFSRQAE
+616 LALVEDAFSRQAD

>member
-1 MRRVSALGAVAA
+1 
-13 PELRLPGLCSPGLC
+13 
-27 PCCRA
+27 
-32 GSGASPL
+32 
-39 PSRGLITLARRKQ
+39 T
-52 PRRRH
+52 
-57 SLWAP
+57 
-62 GPACGDRGRG
+62 
-72 RRPGGRR
+72 
-79 LRRQELGA
+79 
-87 NGGQRSAPGPPLGGQ
+87 
-102 CGPPWRL
+102 
-109 PSPGAA
+109 
-115 PGGGRTGGGGAGR
+115 
-128 RDAERGRAAGGRGGE
+128 
-143 GQSPAGGGAAPL
+143 
-155 PVKRRC
+155 
-161 GRAAAAAMQP
+161 
-171 LHRAPAL
+171 
-178 LLLLLLAAGT
+178 GT
-188 LCLCLASSEDPTA
+188 LCLCLASSEEPTA

-213 MMSHLEAMNS
+213 MMSNLEAMSS
-223 HEQARPEA
+223 HEQTTPEA
-231 AEPDLAPGSLHAA
+231 AEPDLAPGSLPAA

-286 TFPASSQKALPKQNG
+286 SFPAASQKALLKGNG
-301 TQADNWEMAT
+301 TEVKDNWETAT

-319 EPDLHTPFS
+319 ESDLHTPFSS
-328 TLEEEEGLLPIDHSR
+328 TLEEEEGLLPIDNSR
-343 GGMESLQTS
+343 GGVESHQTS
-352 GPEVTSSEPVDQED
+352 GPEVTSSEPVGQED
-366 SFSLPFS
+366 SFSLVFS

-379 GVVTEAAIGGQEED
+379 GGVTQAAMGGQEED
-393 SVSPGLDLGSSMGPG
+393 SVPPGLDLGSSMGPG
-408 LLPVPSTFSTTVAA
+408 LLPVSSIFSTTTAA
-422 RSPIDSEELLEVTTG
+422 RSPSTSEE
-437 DTWAVGGADSE
+437 
-448 LAVATTG
+448 
-455 AEPAETTVEAGGEE
+455 PFET
-469 HSAREEV
+469 
-476 SEPTVGWE
+476 TVGWE

-493 MEQTVETPVGTPS
+493 VEQTMEVPGGTPS
-506 PAGSSPGTQ
+506 PGGSSPGTH
-515 TTPGSEQQPSSVSL
+515 TLSGSEQHPAASVSP
-529 WDRADEPELDPLWND
+529 WDGADKPVLDPIWND
-544 TEPATETAAAG
+544 TESATETAAAEK
-555 RSSSPP
+555 SLSPQA
-561 PGDARMAMLPT
+561 GDARMAMLPT

-616 LALVEDAFSRQAE
+616 LALVEDAFSRQAD

-638 LSKPNENDKHLL
+638 LSKPSENDKHLL

-693 PNQTRSDYGKLFV
+693 SNQTRSDYGKLFV

>member
-1 MRRVSALGAVAA
+1 
-13 PELRLPGLCSPGLC
+13 
-27 PCCRA
+27 
-32 GSGASPL
+32 
-39 PSRGLITLARRKQ
+39 T
-52 PRRRH
+52 
-57 SLWAP
+57 
-62 GPACGDRGRG
+62 
-72 RRPGGRR
+72 
-79 LRRQELGA
+79 
-87 NGGQRSAPGPPLGGQ
+87 
-102 CGPPWRL
+102 
-109 PSPGAA
+109 
-115 PGGGRTGGGGAGR
+115 
-128 RDAERGRAAGGRGGE
+128 
-143 GQSPAGGGAAPL
+143 
-155 PVKRRC
+155 
-161 GRAAAAAMQP
+161 
-171 LHRAPAL
+171 
-178 LLLLLLAAGT
+178 GT

-213 MMSHLEAMNS
+213 VMSHLEAMNS
-223 HEQARPEA
+223 HEQSSPEA

-286 TFPASSQKALPKQNG
+286 TFPASSQKALLKRNG
-301 TQADNWEMAT
+301 TQVDNWEMAT
-311 VQPPAEFV
+311 AQPPAEFV

-328 TLEEEEGLLPIDHSR
+328 TLEEEEGLLPIDPSR

-366 SFSLPFS
+366 SFSLLFS

-408 LLPVPSTFSTTVAA
+408 LLPVSSTFSTTVGA
-422 RSPIDSEELLEVTTG
+422 RSPSVSEELL
-437 DTWAVGGADSE
+437 
-448 LAVATTG
+448 
-455 AEPAETTVEAGGEE
+455 
-469 HSAREEV
+469 
-476 SEPTVGWE
+476 EPTVGWE
-484 MLEPTVLTE
+484 MPEPTMLTE
-493 MEQTVETPVGTPS
+493 TEQAVETPVGTPS
-506 PAGSSPGTQ
+506 PASSSPGTQ
-515 TTPGSEQQPSSVSL
+515 TLPGREQHPPSVSPR
-529 WDRADEPELDPLWND
+529 DRGDEPALDPVWND
-544 TEPATETAAAG
+544 TESATETAAAE
-555 RSSSPP
+555 RSSSPRA
-561 PGDARMAMLPT
+561 GDARGALLPT

-616 LALVEDAFSRQAE
+616 LALVEDAFSRQPE
-629 GLQDRWLIS
+629 GLQERWLIS

>member
-1 MRRVSALGAVAA
+1 
-13 PELRLPGLCSPGLC
+13 
-27 PCCRA
+27 
-32 GSGASPL
+32 
-39 PSRGLITLARRKQ
+39 
-52 PRRRH
+52 
-57 SLWAP
+57 
-62 GPACGDRGRG
+62 
-72 RRPGGRR
+72 
-79 LRRQELGA
+79 
-87 NGGQRSAPGPPLGGQ
+87 
-102 CGPPWRL
+102 
-109 PSPGAA
+109 
-115 PGGGRTGGGGAGR
+115 
-128 RDAERGRAAGGRGGE
+128 
-143 GQSPAGGGAAPL
+143 
-155 PVKRRC
+155 
-161 GRAAAAAMQP
+161 MQP
-171 LHRAPAL
+171 SHRAPAL

-188 LCLCLASSEDPTA
+188 LHLCLASSEETTA

-213 MMSHLEAMNS
+213 VLPHMEAMNS
-223 HEQARPEA
+223 HERASQ
-231 AEPDLAPGSLHAA
+231 EPDLTPVSLHAA

-275 SSLDLGPATDY
+275 SSLDLGPTTDY
-286 TFPASSQKALPKQNG
+286 NFPTPSRKAGQKGNRTREK
-301 TQADNWEMAT
+301 DNWAPAT
-311 VQPPAEFV
+311 VQPSAELV
-319 EPDLHTPFS
+319 DPDSRTPFSS
-328 TLEEEEGLLPIDHSR
+328 TLEEEEGLLPIEHPR
-343 GGMESLQTS
+343 GGVESFQTS
-352 GPEVTSSEPVDQED
+352 GPEVTSAEPVGQED
-366 SFSLPFS
+366 SFSLLFS
-373 TASARP
+373 TVSARP
-379 GVVTEAAIGGQEED
+379 GIVTEAATGEQEED
-393 SVSPGLDLGSSMGPG
+393 SVSAGLDLGSSMGPG
-408 LLPVPSTFSTTVAA
+408 LLPVSSVFSPTVAA
-422 RSPIDSEELLEVTTG
+422 GSPSDSEESFEVTAG

-448 LAVATTG
+448 LTVTTTG
-455 AEPAETTVEAGGEE
+455 AELAEATVEDDGEE
-469 HSAREEV
+469 LSSREEV
-476 SEPTVGWE
+476 SEHTVGWE
-484 MLEPTVLTE
+484 LLKPTVLTE
-493 MEQTVETPVGTPS
+493 AEQTVETLVGTPS
-506 PAGSSPGTQ
+506 PAGSSLRTQ
-515 TTPGSEQQPSSVSL
+515 TLPGSEQHHTSSASP
-529 WDRADEPELDPLWND
+529 WDRVDDAVLDPIWND
-544 TEPATETAAAG
+544 TEPATETSAAERSLAPQAG
-555 RSSSPP
+555 DS
-561 PGDARMAMLPT
+561 RMAMLPT

-611 RGPQL
+611 KGPQL
-616 LALVEDAFSRQAE
+616 LALVEDAFSRQAD

-778 TINGPDSWDVLIN
+778 TINGPESWDVLIN

>member
-1 MRRVSALGAVAA
+1 
-13 PELRLPGLCSPGLC
+13 
-27 PCCRA
+27 
-32 GSGASPL
+32 
-39 PSRGLITLARRKQ
+39 T
-52 PRRRH
+52 
-57 SLWAP
+57 
-62 GPACGDRGRG
+62 
-72 RRPGGRR
+72 
-79 LRRQELGA
+79 
-87 NGGQRSAPGPPLGGQ
+87 
-102 CGPPWRL
+102 
-109 PSPGAA
+109 
-115 PGGGRTGGGGAGR
+115 
-128 RDAERGRAAGGRGGE
+128 
-143 GQSPAGGGAAPL
+143 
-155 PVKRRC
+155 
-161 GRAAAAAMQP
+161 
-171 LHRAPAL
+171 
-178 LLLLLLAAGT
+178 GT
-188 LCLCLASSEDPTA
+188 LCLCLASSEEPTA

-213 MMSHLEAMNS
+213 VMSHLEALNS
-223 HEQARPEA
+223 HEQPSPEVQE
-231 AEPDLAPGSLHAA
+231 AELSPSSLHAA

-286 TFPASSQKALPKQNG
+286 SFPVSSPKALPKGNA
-301 TQADNWEMAT
+301 TQVKDTWERAT
-311 VQPPAEFV
+311 LQPPAEPAELDSHV
-319 EPDLHTPFS
+319 PFSS
-328 TLEEEEGLLPIDHSR
+328 TLEEDEGLLPIDRSK
-343 GGMESLQTS
+343 GGPEILQTS
-352 GPEVTSSEPVDQED
+352 EPKDTSPEPVGQED
-366 SFSLPFS
+366 SLLSDLFS
-373 TASARP
+373 TSSVRAA
-379 GVVTEAAIGGQEED
+379 VVTEAATGIQDED
-393 SVSPGLDLGSSMGPG
+393 SVPPGLDLGSSMGPG
-408 LLPVPSTFSTTVAA
+408 VLPVSSVFSTTAA
-422 RSPIDSEELLEVTTG
+422 RSPGVSEE
-437 DTWAVGGADSE
+437 
-448 LAVATTG
+448 
-455 AEPAETTVEAGGEE
+455 PFET
-469 HSAREEV
+469 
-476 SEPTVGWE
+476 TVGWE
-484 MLEPTVLTE
+484 MLEPTELPET
-493 MEQTVETPVGTPS
+493 EQTLETPVGTPS
-506 PAGSSPGTQ
+506 PSSSSSDTQ
-515 TTPGSEQQPSSVSL
+515 TFSGGDQHPSFSTATWVTSE
-529 WDRADEPELDPLWND
+529 EPALDLAWND
-544 TEPATETAAAG
+544 TELATEIVPG
-555 RSSSPP
+555 EKSLSPQ
-561 PGDARMAMLPT
+561 PGDARMAVLPT
-572 ELPWDSAQVIC
+572 EMPWNSPQVIC

-616 LALVEDAFSRQAE
+616 LALVQDAFSRQTD

-693 PNQTRSDYGKLFV
+693 PNQPRSDYGKLFV

-720 LGLIYNCWQRRLP
+720 MGLIYNCWQRRLP

-791 KQASEDVDVF
+791 KQASEEVDVF

>member
-1 MRRVSALGAVAA
+1 
-13 PELRLPGLCSPGLC
+13 
-27 PCCRA
+27 
-32 GSGASPL
+32 
-39 PSRGLITLARRKQ
+39 T
-52 PRRRH
+52 
-57 SLWAP
+57 
-62 GPACGDRGRG
+62 
-72 RRPGGRR
+72 
-79 LRRQELGA
+79 
-87 NGGQRSAPGPPLGGQ
+87 
-102 CGPPWRL
+102 
-109 PSPGAA
+109 
-115 PGGGRTGGGGAGR
+115 
-128 RDAERGRAAGGRGGE
+128 
-143 GQSPAGGGAAPL
+143 
-155 PVKRRC
+155 
-161 GRAAAAAMQP
+161 
-171 LHRAPAL
+171 
-178 LLLLLLAAGT
+178 GT
-188 LCLCLASSEDPTA
+188 LCLCLASEDPTA

-223 HEQARPEA
+223 HEQASPEA

-286 TFPASSQKALPKQNG
+286 TFPASSQKALQKRNG
-301 TQADNWEMAT
+301 TQVDNWEMVT

-366 SFSLPFS
+366 SFSLLFS

-422 RSPIDSEELLEVTTG
+422 RSPSDSEELF
-437 DTWAVGGADSE
+437 
-448 LAVATTG
+448 
-455 AEPAETTVEAGGEE
+455 
-469 HSAREEV
+469 
-476 SEPTVGWE
+476 EPTVGWE
-484 MLEPTVLTE
+484 MLEPTMLTE
-493 MEQTVETPVGTPS
+493 TGQTVETPVETPS
-506 PAGSSPGTQ
+506 PASSSPGTQ
-515 TTPGSEQQPSSVSL
+515 TLPGSEQHPPSASP
-529 WDRADEPELDPLWND
+529 WDRADEPALGPVWND
-544 TEPATETAAAG
+544 TESATETAAAERG
-555 RSSSPP
+555 SSPQT
-561 PGDARMAMLPT
+561 GDARVAMLPT